1 MIPDKIHIEF
11 TEVQYNQLM
20 NALCYARLY
29 LKALIMYEEKEF
41 GDTDKLNALIYED
54 TLKLDR
60 DIQDQYSKEFEKKG
74 GCKMKL
80 YEFCEKFVAH
90 NTYVC
95 LVQEIIKTNEEGVK
109 QHEYNKIW
117 QGMDWQIV
125 QSAGDEDYF
134 KAHPD
139 VEKCPFK
146 SYNVAKVI
154 GNIFNAFPETAD
166 NITIVIG
173 L

>member
-1 MIPDKIHIEF
+1 
-11 TEVQYNQLM
+11 
-20 NALCYARLY
+20 
-29 LKALIMYEEKEF
+29 
-41 GDTDKLNALIYED
+41 
-54 TLKLDR
+54 
-60 DIQDQYSKEFEKKG
+60 
-74 GCKMKL
+74 MKL

-90 NTYVC
+90 NTVVC
-95 LVQEIIKTNEEGVK
+95 LVQEKIKKTEGVK

-125 QSAGDEDYF
+125 QCVGDEGYF

-146 SYNVAKVI
+146 NYTVAKVI